1 GDSLLCLRNTFTNFA
16 PQQFFLWL
24 AQVGV
29 RDSDLKFM
37 VFTAVACAFVF
48 VVSLLQE
55 NDVDVDGR
63 ILGWNCVA
71 RGLFYSAVLGLIVVT
86 SFLTQNAAGGFMYAN
101 F

>member
-1 GDSLLCLRNTFTNFA
+1 M
-16 PQQFFLWL
+16 
-24 AQVGV
+24 GV

-55 NDVDVDGR
+55 NDVDVDGH
-63 ILGWNCVA
+63 ILRWNCVV
-71 RGLFYSAVLGLIVVT
+71 RGLFYSAVLGLIVIT